1 MVFDLC
7 MLVSTALTTMMSHN
21 LFYFFDAKVAKIE
34 CNQVAKFI
42 LINIFPIYIAF
53 GANKYWPLFVIK
65 YKINYI
71 FVHQYIYMKQFFL
84 TAVLA
89 MCMIFVGCQDRQQQP
104 MHASE
109 QDAALADSAFSDTLA
124 AEPPPQE
131 KLLTAADI
139 TLAKEL
145 LYDRYTLEDT
155 YPYKDTVRSFKWDV
169 IRNCLAFIENMQRD
183 TARWVVLQNYKNLN
197 REAPLVRKFVR
208 DAYRR
213 VADTLGVERYQ
224 SVPLYL
230 PTDTVVPERYGR
242 DGTLAYLRGNEGS
255 FDRIYPVTLEEEWLA
270 PRRYLKELDDSTVF
284 NHVVFVDRLDQNIAT
299 LERTSEGEWKIR
311 SMNPST
317 TGRHAPPYAQETPL
331 GMYLLQQKKTRMV
344 FLKDGSAATGGYAPY
359 ASRFT
364 NGAYIHGVPVNVPR
378 TSMIEYSWSLG
389 TTPRSHMCVRNATSH
404 AKFVFDWAP
413 VERSL
418 IVVIE

>member
-1 MVFDLC
+1 
-7 MLVSTALTTMMSHN
+7 
-21 LFYFFDAKVAKIE
+21 
-34 CNQVAKFI
+34 
-42 LINIFPIYIAF
+42 
-53 GANKYWPLFVIK
+53 
-65 YKINYI
+65 
-71 FVHQYIYMKQFFL
+71 MKQFFL
-84 TAVLA
+84 TAGLA
-89 MCMIFVGCQDRQQQP
+89 MCLMFVGCQDRRQQP
-104 MHASE
+104 MPASE
-109 QDAALADSAFSDTLA
+109 HDAALADSASSDTLA

-139 TLAKEL
+139 TLTKEL

-169 IRNCLAFIENMQRD
+169 VRNCLAFIENMQRD

-242 DGTLAYLRGNEGS
+242 DGTLAYLRGSEGS

-270 PRRYLKELDDSTVF
+270 PRRYLKELDDSTIF

-344 FLKDGSAATGGYAPY
+344 FLKDGSTATGGYAPY

>member
-1 MVFDLC
+1 MKRFSLFACVAIS
-7 MLVSTALTTMMSHN
+7 LVLLAGCTNRQEQSLPPAVEESEPVDT
-21 LFYFFDAKVAKIE
+21 VAA
-34 CNQVAKFI
+34 VAELPFK
-42 LINIFPIYIAF
+42 
-53 GANKYWPLFVIK
+53 
-65 YKINYI
+65 
-71 FVHQYIYMKQFFL
+71 
-84 TAVLA
+84 
-89 MCMIFVGCQDRQQQP
+89 
-104 MHASE
+104 
-109 QDAALADSAFSDTLA
+109 
-124 AEPPPQE
+124 E
-131 KLLTAADI
+131 KPLTAADV
-139 TLAKEL
+139 TLTKEL
-145 LYDRYTLEDT
+145 LYDQHTLEDT

-169 IRNCLAFIENMQRD
+169 IRNCLAFIENMQQY
-183 TARWVVLQNYKNLN
+183 TVKWVVLQNYKNLN

-230 PTDTVVPERYGR
+230 PADTLVPERYGR
-242 DGTLAYLRGNEGS
+242 DGTLAYLLGEEGS
-255 FDRIYPVTLEEEWLA
+255 FGRIYPITLEEEWLA
-270 PRRYLKELDDSTVF
+270 PRRYLKQLDDSIVF
-284 NHVVFVDRLDQNIAT
+284 NHVIFVDRLDQNITT
-299 LERTSEGEWKIR
+299 LERVDKGEWKIR

-331 GMYLLQQKKTRMV
+331 GMYLLQEKKSRMV

-378 TSMIEYSWSLG
+378 TAMIEYSWSLG

-413 VERSL
+413 SGHSL
-418 IVVIE
+418 VVVIE

>member
-1 MVFDLC
+1 MKR
-7 MLVSTALTTMMSHN
+7 
-21 LFYFFDAKVAKIE
+21 FF
-34 CNQVAKFI
+34 FI
-42 LINIFPIYIAF
+42 S
-53 GANKYWPLFVIK
+53 G
-65 YKINYI
+65 
-71 FVHQYIYMKQFFL
+71 
-84 TAVLA
+84 LA
-89 MCMIFVGCQDRQQQP
+89 MCLIFVGCHSRRERP
-104 MHASE
+104 MPTTGP
-109 QDAALADSAFSDTLA
+109 DAALADSASADTVVA
-124 AEPPPQE
+124 DPPFME
-131 KLLTAADI
+131 KLLTADDI
-139 TLAKEL
+139 TLTKEL

-183 TARWVVLQNYKNLN
+183 TARWVVMQNYKNLN
-197 REAPLVRKFVR
+197 REAPLVRTFVR

-224 SVPLYL
+224 SVPLYQ

-242 DGTLAYLRGNEGS
+242 DGTLAYLRGKEGS

-284 NHVVFVDRLDQNIAT
+284 NHVIFVDRMDQNIAT
-299 LERTSEGEWKIR
+299 LERISEGEWMIR

-344 FLKDGSAATGGYAPY
+344 YLKDGSTATGGYAPY

-378 TSMIEYSWSLG
+378 TSMIEYSASLG

-413 VERSL
+413 TERSL
-418 IVVIE
+418 VVVIE